1 MCVWVWFVCVQ
12 AEHIRDLSSFI
23 FGSKTGEQKRFY
35 RYIAKDIQRPLF
47 AVYRK
52 MLRVFDVT
60 NHVGRWSRENEE
72 KLLRSTS
79 QLHSRVYL
87 EGGGTGISS
96 HLRWI
101 YPP

>member
-1 MCVWVWFVCVQ
+1 MLLLVYLQ
-12 AEHIRDLSSFI
+12 AERIRDLSSFI
-23 FGSKTGEQKRFY
+23 FSSSKTGEQKRFY

-72 KLLRSTS
+72 KLLRS
-79 QLHSRVYL
+79 VN
-87 EGGGTGISS
+87 
-96 HLRWI
+96 
-101 YPP
+101 

>member
-1 MCVWVWFVCVQ
+1 MCGDWIFIYHVKCESVMLISLPQ
-12 AEHIRDLSSFI
+12 TERIRDLSLFI

-52 MLRVFDVT
+52 MLRVFDVN

-72 KLLRSTS
+72 KLLRSVTFES
-79 QLHSRVYL
+79 
-87 EGGGTGISS
+87 G
-96 HLRWI
+96 
-101 YPP
+101 